1 MLVHFGVDLLQA
13 EWLSS
18 VVCIGTFDGVH
29 HGHQSLI
36 NRSVEM
42 ARQAELPSVL
52 VTFDRHPAATL
63 APDRKPPAIGTLE
76 QNVRLFRSFGVSACV
91 ILPFDLAL
99 SQLSAAD
106 FLAQILKGKLHAGQL
121 VVGYDFAL
129 GHGRQGTVEWL
140 SERIPTEIMPAVEI
154 EGVRVSSTEIRK
166 AIMAGEVGIANRLLS
181 RPFAMTGVVVAGQK
195 MGRQLGYPTI
205 NLARSTDQV
214 VPQDGVYAGECET
227 SFGSYRAAISIGNRP
242 AVGGT
247 TRTIEAYLLDYPGK
261 ALYSET
267 VQLQFHQ
274 RIRDE
279 ADFADLEALK
289 HQISNDVQRVASM
302 NF

>member
-1 MLVHFGVDLLQA
+1 MLVHFGVDLVQA
-13 EWLSS
+13 EWSSS

-29 HGHQSLI
+29 HGHQALI
-36 NRSVEM
+36 NRSVEL
-42 ARQAELPSVL
+42 ARQAEVPSVL

-76 QNVRLFRSFGVSACV
+76 QNVRLFRTYGVSACV

-99 SQLSAAD
+99 SRLSAAD
-106 FLAQILKGKLHAGQL
+106 FLEQILKEKLHAGQL

-129 GHGRQGTVEWL
+129 GHGRQGTVDWL
-140 SERIPTEIMPAVEI
+140 SERIPTEIMQPVEI
-154 EGVRVSSTEIRK
+154 DGVRVSSTEIRN
-166 AIMAGEVGIANRLLS
+166 AIKAGEIGVANRLLS

-195 MGRQLGYPTI
+195 IGRQLGYPTI

-214 VPQDGVYAGECET
+214 VPKDGVYAGECET
-227 SFGSYRAAISIGNRP
+227 SVGRFRAAISIGNRP

-247 TRTIEAYLLDYPGK
+247 TRTIEAFLIDYPGDP
-261 ALYSET
+261 LYSET

-279 ADFADLEALK
+279 SDFADTDALK
-289 HQISNDVQRVASM
+289 HQISADVKLVASM